1 MSFIYHSIYTAIQ
14 IRQISGK
21 RKKLILVYKKYNRIF
36 LCAVFCAH
44 LFFKTILKSVHT
56 VEDAVRGW
64 PQSFSAH
71 PWSMSLE
78 YIYGLYYR
86 PHRCDLLWCLQGEY
100 RPLRYLCQP
109 NWKSKENNLNSNN
122 EILKTWHSFARS
134 DKNTFYSTLYKL
146 LSFINY

>member
-1 MSFIYHSIYTAIQ
+1 MSIKIQQNIFVCSI
-14 IRQISGK
+14 
-21 RKKLILVYKKYNRIF
+21 
-36 LCAVFCAH
+36 LCAFV
-44 LFFKTILKSVHT
+44 FKTILKSVHT

-122 EILKTWHSFARS
+122 EILKTCHSFVRS
-134 DKNTFYSTLYKL
+134 DKNTFYSTVYKL
-146 LSFINY
+146 FSFINYQNLW

>member
-1 MSFIYHSIYTAIQ
+1 MSIKIQQNIFVCSI
-14 IRQISGK
+14 
-21 RKKLILVYKKYNRIF
+21 
-36 LCAVFCAH
+36 LCAFVFE
-44 LFFKTILKSVHT
+44 TILKSVHT

-86 PHRCDLLWCLQGEY
+86 PHRCDLQWCLQGEY

-122 EILKTWHSFARS
+122 EILKTCHSFVRS
-134 DKNTFYSTLYKL
+134 DKNTFYSTVYKL
-146 LSFINY
+146 LSFINYQNLW